1 MLGAAGRAWVPG
13 VLHSHHCKYRN
24 THRRGNGT
32 EIPPAEMYINT
43 KHQQRLF
50 VLHKQLLCSRTV
62 PFFGCVYH
70 RFFHLE
76 LQQITAN
83 GFSEVKKEA
92 NKFLRRFALLRFSTQ
107 HNPRISGSHRGWGCS
122 GAPLP
127 LHPSHRVSRSELRRR
142 GTSAPCRAGQ
152 RRSGAG
158 PGRAGSAALSS
169 AGRLWGRGLTELHV
183 SPGGA
188 LRVGQPPTPA
198 PTDPL
203 QKTPAHLQQQL
214 FLSPPARDYLTDP
227 PGSPPT
233 SRRWAPKG
241 CGLCAPRGRDSP
253 PLGVQV
259 SAARNRGGR
268 SRDGT
273 ARRPAGRAAAYRGD
287 RGQEHPQSL
296 AVCSL
301 LISVS
306 LLVPKWPNMSRDAIT

>member
-1 MLGAAGRAWVPG
+1 MGGAAAALRS
-13 VLHSHHCKYRN
+13 LC
-24 THRRGNGT
+24 THRTASRAQSCDG
-32 EIPPAEMYINT
+32 EELPRPAA
-43 KHQQRLF
+43 RD
-50 VLHKQLLCSRTV
+50 S
-62 PFFGCVYH
+62 
-70 RFFHLE
+70 
-76 LQQITAN
+76 A
-83 GFSEVKKEA
+83 
-92 NKFLRRFALLRFSTQ
+92 
-107 HNPRISGSHRGWGCS
+107 
-122 GAPLP
+122 GAE
-127 LHPSHRVSRSELRRR
+127 R
-142 GTSAPCRAGQ
+142 
-152 RRSGAG
+152 
-158 PGRAGSAALSS
+158 GRAGSAALSS

-188 LRVGQPPTPA
+188 FRVGQPPSPA

-233 SRRWAPKG
+233 SRRWAPED

-259 SAARNRGGR
+259 SAARNRGSR

-301 LISVS
+301 LIC
-306 LLVPKWPNMSRDAIT
+306 